1 MDLVITSSQRIA
13 IIVTFVL
20 YTLAVI
26 GVALYAKRKMDQS
39 SLKSYVDDFYTGG
52 RGMGM
57 LAVAFMIAAGLC
69 GAGTFV
75 GSPGMSYQVGGPW
88 IMINGCQIFV
98 TFVVLGE
105 IGKKIG
111 IVARRINAQSY
122 LDLIAHRFNYNKVVI
137 LVGGLSITVF
147 MLTYVV
153 GQTVGG
159 ARVFEAMTG
168 LPYWMGLVF
177 FAVTVLLVTVLDG
190 VKGVALAIIVQ
201 GIAMTFAV
209 LCLIAGSHIAVTEH
223 GGWQALTSA
232 IHAREPDYFDPF
244 RWSVPFQVSQWII
257 YGFAAISLP
266 HLAMGALTYK
276 NSIAMK
282 RAVILGILIVTV
294 WTIGLG
300 LYCSLAAKGLF
311 PNLTTYDHAIPI
323 LTMQVVPPWLAGIT
337 LAGVASAVQ
346 STVSAIIIVIASTIV
361 LNLWKFFLKPQA
373 DAASQ
378 KKMTL
383 LTTTVISVIIFF
395 LALNPPDLLQLII
408 TFSMGG
414 LAAAF
419 FFTMLLGCYWKRCN
433 EWGAAAAITGAYATY
448 IIAEMDLLPIDIT
461 LGMHPVGI
469 SMIVSLAL
477 LVGISLVTPK
487 PPKGVIMTWFGK
499 HYPKEIID

>member
-177 FAVTVLLVTVLDG
+177 FAVTVLLVTVLGG

-244 RWSVPFQVSQWII
+244 RWSVPFQVS
-257 YGFAAISLP
+257 
-266 HLAMGALTYK
+266 
-276 NSIAMK
+276 
-282 RAVILGILIVTV
+282 
-294 WTIGLG
+294 
-300 LYCSLAAKGLF
+300 
-311 PNLTTYDHAIPI
+311 
-323 LTMQVVPPWLAGIT
+323 
-337 LAGVASAVQ
+337 
-346 STVSAIIIVIASTIV
+346 
-361 LNLWKFFLKPQA
+361 
-373 DAASQ
+373 
-378 KKMTL
+378 
-383 LTTTVISVIIFF
+383 
-395 LALNPPDLLQLII
+395 
-408 TFSMGG
+408 
-414 LAAAF
+414 
-419 FFTMLLGCYWKRCN
+419 
-433 EWGAAAAITGAYATY
+433 
-448 IIAEMDLLPIDIT
+448 
-461 LGMHPVGI
+461 
-469 SMIVSLAL
+469 
-477 LVGISLVTPK
+477 
-487 PPKGVIMTWFGK
+487 
-499 HYPKEIID
+499 